1 MISTYDLP
9 LNYIDYEQEVLQTI
23 TVDEIKTLLKEYM
36 DLNTQVFIIVGDKAT
51 QYERLRVEGVGDPI
65 LVDKYGN
72 QLAF

>member
-23 TVDEIKTLLKEYM
+23 TVDEIKSLLSEYM
-36 DLNTQVFIIVGDKAT
+36 DLNTQVFVIVGDKAT

-72 QLAF
+72 QLAL